1 MSIYES
7 LAAWV
12 DQQLAL
18 RSMPAA
24 VLKPIVG
31 DAGFRQ
37 YYRLATEMPLLA
49 VYGPPDIEKHQ
60 SFVQISEH
68 WQKLGVPAP
77 QIVAYDFTKG
87 FLLIQDFGAT
97 SLSDVLKTQKENDLA
112 LSACYRT
119 VLAQLRPLQVSPP
132 EDWYPRYDCPA
143 LQAELDLFIP
153 WFIEKL
159 LGYELS
165 NNERKML
172 QALFDRLIE
181 EALAQPQVI
190 VHRDFH
196 CRNIHLQDET
206 LERLGFID
214 FQDAVVGPV
223 TYDIA
228 SLLKDCYQCWPSTFV
243 RAQALNYRE
252 TLPVHLQMAS
262 AETFLGAMDTIGLQ
276 RHLKVLGI
284 FARLYLRDGKAQY
297 LQDLPL
303 VVAYVRQTLAQYDYC
318 QPVAQWFEEQ
328 LMPLIQKQPW
338 YRSVEI
344 QP

>member
-12 DQQLAL
+12 DEQLAL
-18 RSMPAA
+18 RSIPTAT
-24 VLKPIVG
+24 LTPIVG

-37 YYRLATEMPLLA
+37 YYRLATPMPLLA
-49 VYGPPDIEKHQ
+49 VYGPPEIEKHQ
-60 SFVQISEH
+60 AFVQISEH
-68 WQKLGVPAP
+68 WQMLGVPAP
-77 QIVAYDFTKG
+77 KIVAYDFAKG

-97 SLSDVLKTQKENDLA
+97 SLSAALEPHKGHDQA
-112 LSACYRT
+112 LSDCYRS
-119 VLAQLRPLQVSPP
+119 VLAQLRPLQVSPT
-132 EDWYPRYDCPA
+132 EDWYPRYDRPA
-143 LQAELDLFIP
+143 LQAELDLLIP
-153 WFIEKL
+153 WFIEQL
-159 LGYELS
+159 LGYALS
-165 NNERKML
+165 NDEQKIL
-172 QALFDRLIE
+172 QTLFDRLIG
-181 EALAQPQVI
+181 EALSQPQVI

-196 CRNIHLQDET
+196 CRNIHLQDEA

-228 SLLKDCYQCWPSTFV
+228 SLLKDCYQCWPSSFV
-243 RAQALNYRE
+243 RTEALNYRE
-252 TLPVHLQMAS
+252 TLPPHLQMAS
-262 AETFLGAMDTIGLQ
+262 AAAFLNAMNAIGLQ

-303 VVAYVRQTLAQYDYC
+303 VVAYVRQVFAQYDYC
-318 QPVAQWFEEQ
+318 QPVARWFDAC
-328 LMPLIQKQPW
+328 LMPLIQKQSW
-338 YRSVEI
+338 HRSVEI